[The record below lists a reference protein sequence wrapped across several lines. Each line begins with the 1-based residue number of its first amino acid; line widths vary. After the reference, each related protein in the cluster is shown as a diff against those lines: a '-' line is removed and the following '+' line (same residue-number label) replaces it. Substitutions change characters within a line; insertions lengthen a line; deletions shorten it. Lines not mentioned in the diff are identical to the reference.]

1 MKEVINEKLP
11 FIPTCPN
18 CQYVVAVEKDD
29 IGGYHVKCG
38 KCNNAWT
45 TSPFSNEQDEAEW
58 LDKFNSSEVD
68 WLEKFRRS
76 SVESPNPTESPKPGP
91 SDMKILLEIAH
102 SSETLKKA
110 YDLVCQANDLINE
123 DKVAMQ
129 YIKFNANISWRHF
142 VWDILMKHYNM
153 DNPDSKD
160 VYFLRAFDYYGIHPG
175 MYIGEGN
182 DGN

>member
-1 MKEVINEKLP
+1 MKELINSMKEVINNKLP

-18 CQYVVAVEKDD
+18 CQYVVAVEKDEV
-29 IGGYHVKCG
+29 GGYHVKCG
-38 KCNNAWT
+38 KCNSAWT
-45 TSPFSNEQDEAEW
+45 TSPFSNEHDEAEW
-58 LDKFNSSEVD
+58 LEKFNNSCV
-68 WLEKFRRS
+68 KAN
-76 SVESPNPTESPKPGP
+76 NPTESPVPGP

-102 SSETLKKA
+102 SSEKLREA
-110 YDLVCQANDLINE
+110 YDLVCKAHDLINE
-123 DKVAMQ
+123 DNVARQ
-129 YIKFNANISWRHF
+129 YIKFNAEISWRNF